1 MKKIFFLLVF
11 VAFSINGNSQCVSGP
26 TTLYVGQTYTFSS
39 INGAQCTS
47 CYDWDINGNPT
58 SSDNSTQGNIQIV
71 GSDIGQT
78 VNIKILSAGTF
89 SLTVTYFNENGCNQC
104 TQKFTAITPV
114 ALPTQNCFG
123 FDPANLAFS
132 QGQPLNTSEGVLNYG
147 YIGSPYGT
155 PISSVGLTFTWY
167 FRLLNG
173 TLLTF
178 NEQNPVFRQRCP
190 YDPNNLE
197 NGLYPNSSP
206 VMSFALIVSNGLQ
219 TRIYRSIASGYPIP
233 GISGANT
240 PTCFIHEDCFQG
252 NPPNKSLKSQSAT
265 INEIKV
271 YPNPT
276 SSILKFEGKDLNN
289 YKVSIYNNN
298 GYEIIKDSKINET
311 ISIENQ
317 QNGVYLYKITDENGF
332 EQTGKIIKE

>member
-155 PISSVGLTFTWY
+155 PISSAGLTFTWY
-167 FRLLNG
+167 FKFFDG
-173 TLLTF
+173 TLLTL
-178 NEQNPVFRQRCP
+178 NGQNPIFRELCP
-190 YDPNNLE
+190 SN
-197 NGLYPNSSP
+197 P
-206 VMSFALIVSNGLQ
+206 VMSFALIVSNGVQ
-219 TRIYRSIASGYPIP
+219 TKQYRSIYPGFNYLIP
-233 GISGANT
+233 GISGPNT
-240 PTCFIHEDCFQG
+240 PTCFIHSNCFDG
-252 NPPNKSLKSQSAT
+252 RSSINKLNSKIIVS
-265 INEIKV
+265 
-271 YPNPT
+271 PNPT
-276 SSILKFEGKDLNN
+276 TSTIKFEGNDLNN
-289 YKVSIYNNN
+289 YKVSIFNSN
-298 GYEIIKDSKINET
+298 GNEIIKNSKIDQN
-311 ISIENQ
+311 ISIEKQ
-317 QNGVYLYKITDENGF
+317 EKGVYIYIITDENGF
-332 EQTGKIIKE
+332 EQKGKIIKE